1 MATSYKAGFIGVG
14 NMGGALAQ
22 AAIRSVGAENVA
34 VADKNEA
41 ALDAFCAQHGCT
53 PLSNEELIGA
63 CEFVF
68 LGIKPQFL
76 PDFAEEARAT
86 LRARNGGIT
95 LVSMLAGVTIARLC
109 DAFQTEL
116 PVIRIMPNTPA
127 AVGEGMILYCPG
139 PEVTG
144 EAVKTFEHLFR
155 FAGKLDR
162 LPEKLIDAG
171 CAISG
176 CGPAFVYLF
185 ADAMADAGVAL
196 GLTKKQAVAYAAQT
210 LLGSA
215 RMMLESGKS
224 PADLKDAVCSPGGS
238 TIAGVKALEKDAFR
252 FAVIDAVTEAYKKTT
267 QL

>member
-1 MATSYKAGFIGVG
+1 MKTFQAGFIGIG

-22 AAIRSVGAENVA
+22 AVIRSVGAENVA
-34 VADKNEA
+34 ASDKNAEKLGAFCERYGCTALDNA
-41 ALDAFCAQHGCT
+41 ALIARCDT
-53 PLSNEELIGA
+53 
-63 CEFVF
+63 VF

-76 PDFAEEARAT
+76 AAFAAEAGEA
-86 LRARNGGIT
+86 LRARGDGFT
-95 LVSMLAGVTIARLC
+95 LVSMLAGTPIRRLQ
-109 DAFQTEL
+109 DAFGGEL

-127 AVGEGMILYCPG
+127 AVGEGMILYTPG
-139 PEVTG
+139 EGVSEG
-144 EAVKTFEHLFR
+144 AVAVFRDLFR
-155 FAGKLDR
+155 FAGKLSE
-162 LPEKLIDAG
+162 LPERLIDAG

-210 LLGSA
+210 LRGA
-215 RMMLESGKS
+215 AEMMLESGKS
-224 PADLKDAVCSPGGS
+224 PSDLKDDVCSPGGS

-252 FAVIDAVTEAYKKTT
+252 HAVIDAVMEAYKKTV